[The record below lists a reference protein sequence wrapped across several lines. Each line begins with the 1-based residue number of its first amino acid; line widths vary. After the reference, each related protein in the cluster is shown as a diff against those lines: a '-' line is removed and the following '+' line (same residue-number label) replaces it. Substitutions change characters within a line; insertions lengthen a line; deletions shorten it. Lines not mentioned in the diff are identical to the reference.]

1 MNIDRLRSSKP
12 NGQFNNPMGN
22 STTQYSSRDRIPTN
36 PPTHPGMWSD
46 DKPTNSHQLFLGP
59 LTTCPTRQPSH
70 PQTHQSSKLPVPDD
84 NHIHREPE
92 GCIAPYGP
100 HVSRDGSDAPDSKPS
115 STNTRTGWS
124 GWVMTGVVL
133 CFIPCGSRGAR
144 PARAAGVRLNYESI
158 TSPHATPKSSFRGHP
173 VTFHTT

>member
-1 MNIDRLRSSKP
+1 MNIYRLRSKCNQPP
-12 NGQFNNPMGN
+12 NTLPVTAYPPIHPHTPACCLVISPQTATN
-22 STTQYSSRDRIPTN
+22 SSWGHPPTRLTHQPSH
-36 PPTHPGMWSD
+36 PPTHPLS
-46 DKPTNSHQLFLGP
+46 KP
-59 LTTCPTRQPSH
+59 
-70 PQTHQSSKLPVPDD
+70 PVHDD

-100 HVSRDGSDAPDSKPS
+100 HGSGDGSDAPDSEPS
-115 STNTRTGWS
+115 STNTGTCWS

-133 CFIPCGSRGAR
+133 CFISCGSCGAR
-144 PARAAGVRLNYESI
+144 PARAAAVRLYYESI